1 MFCGC
6 FAKMETI
13 TLLVYHETISVHSQQ
28 KDRTNPM
35 TTPSEEYIDN
45 YTLPDFTFPY
55 AYLNDAAHLINLYVE
70 KRLKNIAAT
79 TDTPLALM
87 VSGGIDSL
95 HTAAIAAHTKVKV
108 EAFTFVWENDQEGMN
123 ELNAAKEVCEQLEIP
138 HHTVAPDE
146 EKMQGLICSAITLL
160 DTTEPWEILAGVILH
175 AVAGEVNRVLPGA
188 PIVSAAGADS
198 LFLGGKEF
206 TPRDTEEET
215 LQAWEEAVVAELKK
229 SFVRERFIPDFYER
243 ILGSDVNYFKVWQTH
258 EAIETVAKLHP
269 YAIRGGQW
277 DQDKVVIRYVLEKF
291 GISPQIAGRG
301 KNPMQVSSGGL
312 QALEDCA
319 RGSLAKQ
326 FEGRTYSDPLTEDR
340 RFTVARLFL
349 NQIGG
354 VRFAK

>member
-1 MFCGC
+1 
-6 FAKMETI
+6 
-13 TLLVYHETISVHSQQ
+13 
-28 KDRTNPM
+28 M
-35 TTPSEEYIDN
+35 TAPSEEYIDN
-45 YTLPDFTFPY
+45 YTLPAFTCPY

-79 TDTPLALM
+79 TNTPLALM

-95 HTAAIAAHTKVKV
+95 HTAAVAAHAGVKV
-108 EAFTFVWENDQEGMN
+108 EAFTFAWENDQEGMD

-146 EKMQGLICSAITLL
+146 QRMQGLIRSTVSLL

-188 PIVSAAGADS
+188 PIVSASGADS

-206 TPRDTEEET
+206 TPRDTDEET
-215 LQAWEEAVVAELKK
+215 VRAWEEAVVAELKK
-229 SFVRERFIPDFYER
+229 SFVRGRFIPDFYER
-243 ILGSDVNYFKVWQTH
+243 ILGSDANYFKVWQTH
-258 EAIETVAKLHP
+258 EAIECVAKLHP

-277 DQDKVVIRYVLEKF
+277 DQDKVVIRYALEKF
-291 GISPQIAGRG
+291 GIGAHIARRS

-319 RGSLAKQ
+319 RGSLAEQ

-354 VRFAK
+354 ARFGK